1 MNMRELKHILKLKIT
16 SAEKAVLLAM
26 RLNAHE
32 GKVTMTVQSVA
43 EAIGCCKHTAQTNI
57 QKLRQ
62 RGYIVTDG
70 LGGRGKPNTFEF
82 SLPFEKLPFE
92 KGNEGHVHFNHSG
105 PGALHFGE

>member
-1 MNMRELKHILKLKIT
+1 MNMKEIKRILRLKIT

-26 RLNAHE
+26 RLNAHD

-43 EAIGCCKHTAQTNI
+43 EAIGVCKHTAQLNI

-62 RGYIVTDG
+62 RGYLVTDG

-82 SLPFEKLPFE
+82 SLPIEERDK
-92 KGNEGHVHFNHSG
+92 GHVHCNAERS
-105 PGALHFGE
+105 GALYPGGKSEM